1 MNYDHPDRH
10 LDIKIVLEE
19 LSGSKLL
26 RDYQATEPQALG
38 FYAGDWKKLES
49 YRHIANEIDKKFDK
63 VARERALDTFRL
75 PEGFSEERCDSWVN
89 ECGLVVSTGQQPGLL
104 GGPLY
109 TLYKALSAIQLAS
122 RLENTLSRVVI
133 PVFWIA
139 SEDHDWEEVNQTY
152 FIDRE
157 DHVVKVALENEDHS
171 GRSIHRVLL
180 SSEISRLI
188 DEVSQGIGEKG
199 FRDDCMKLFREC
211 YREGTD
217 LGSALGEML
226 LKVLGPKGLVILD
239 SNNTT
244 LKSHSRELL
253 ITELEHAQSTEI
265 RLKNWNDSLSERGY
279 ELQVPILDKAVNL
292 FMESNEGRERIY
304 RDGDVFVL
312 RKSGRIL
319 TLEQIEELSGKDL
332 SILSPNVLLR
342 PIVEASVLPVV
353 SYVAGPG
360 ELAYYAQLKPLYEI
374 HGINMPILYPR
385 HSATLIETKIQRKM
399 SKLGLS
405 LEDCE
410 RPAQDIFSS
419 IARGEISD
427 SINVVIDKLKAQIEE
442 HSDDL
447 LVQVSKF
454 DSTLQGSV
462 TKSRN
467 TSLAGIDGLNRKII
481 RSFKRKNEET
491 LNQVETVR
499 SHLFPNGNR
508 QERVLNPFFYLA
520 RYGELLIEEL
530 ISSFEVELTD
540 EEDRG

>member
-122 RLENTLSRVVI
+122 RLENTLGRVVI

-188 DEVSQGIGEKG
+188 DEASQGIGEKG

-226 LKVLGPKGLVILD
+226 LRVLGPKGLVILD

>member
-26 RDYQATEPQALG
+26 KDYQATEPQALG

>member
-26 RDYQATEPQALG
+26 KDYQATEPQALG

-63 VARERALDTFRL
+63 VARERALDTLRL

-122 RLENTLSRVVI
+122 KLEDTLSRIVI

-152 FIDRE
+152 FIDQE
-157 DHVVKVALENEDHS
+157 DRVVKATLENEGHD

-180 SSEISRLI
+180 SAEISRLI
-188 DEVSQGIGEKG
+188 DEVSQTIGEKG
-199 FRDDCMKLFREC
+199 FRDDCIKLFRDC

-217 LGSALGEML
+217 LGNALGEML
-226 LKVLGPKGLVILD
+226 LSVLGPKGLVILD

-253 ITELEHAQSTEI
+253 MTELEHAQSTEI
-265 RLKNWNDSLSERGY
+265 TLKNWNDSLSKPGY
-279 ELQVPILDKAVNL
+279 DLQVPILDKAVNL
-292 FMESNEGRERIY
+292 FMESDEGRERIY

-312 RKSGRIL
+312 RKSGQIL

-332 SILSPNVLLR
+332 SVLSPNVLLR

-419 IARGEISD
+419 IARGEIPD

-467 TSLAGIDGLNRKII
+467 KSLAGIDELNRKII
-481 RSFKRKNEET
+481 RSFKRNNEET

-499 SHLFPNGNR
+499 SHLFPNGNK

-520 RYGELLIEEL
+520 RYGELLVEEL

>member
-374 HGINMPILYPR
+374 HGVNMPILYPR
-385 HSATLIETKIQRKM
+385 HSATLVETKIQRKM
-399 SKLGLS
+399 LKLGLS
-405 LEDCE
+405 LENCE

-419 IARGEISD
+419 IAKGEISD
-427 SINVVIDKLKAQIEE
+427 SINVTMDKLRAQIAK

-447 LVQVSKF
+447 LAQVSKF

-481 RSFKRKNEET
+481 RSFKRNNEET

-499 SHLFPNGNR
+499 SHLFPNGNK

-520 RYGELLIEEL
+520 RYGELLVEEL